1 MGIWMQF
8 GDINLDNSKSP
19 SIGEISIQ
27 NLASLTA
34 ALGSGGRVGRSAV
47 ATWLFSSWFSKAIL
61 PSKIGIQ
68 STEMVVYPLVN

>member
-1 MGIWMQF
+1 LEF

-19 SIGEISIQ
+19 SIDEISNQ

-47 ATWLFSSWFSKAIL
+47 ATWQFSWFSKEIL
-61 PSKIGIQ
+61 PRKIGIQ
-68 STEMVVYPLVN
+68 STEMVV